1 MMMYFI
7 RRTYSSTTRYYILP
21 PSAWQQTFFF
31 TSHAD
36 HHLVLASAYTT
47 WTTHHFLVH
56 VKAVGGVPYF
66 SLLVIIDDPTH
77 ANHLPSSSLHSRQ
90 CHLATEEIKKTA
102 NAPYDVLSRLP
113 LTHPRHGHLGRRT
126 YHPIPP
132 PFQLRPEEVGREVVY
147 SALALLRDAEIHKL
161 AYLQIQ

>member
-1 MMMYFI
+1 MNDMRMYFI
-7 RRTYSSTTRYYILP
+7 RRTYSSNTRYYHHQHGNKPSSSLPMPIIIL
-21 PSAWQQTFFF
+21 S
-31 TSHAD
+31 S
-36 HHLVLASAYTT
+36 ASAYT

-132 PFQLRPEEVGREVVY
+132 PFQLRPEEAGREVVY
-147 SALALLRDAEIHKL
+147 SALAVLQDA
-161 AYLQIQ
+161 